1 MAELISSRAGKNSVK
16 KVLLVTGEASGD
28 LHGSHLV
35 KHLKRLDP
43 SLRIYGIGG
52 EELRKAG
59 MEILFHAQELSVV
72 GIVEVCARLPQ
83 IVKAFQM
90 LKREIVSSPP
100 DLLILIDYPDF
111 NLRIAAVAR
120 KQRVPVLYY
129 ISPQIWAWRQNRVK
143 KIARLV
149 DQMAVVFPFE
159 KPFYEQHG
167 VPVQF
172 VGHPLMDREVP
183 LMDTQALL
191 QQFAMKS
198 QWPIVGLL
206 PGSRKAEIDRL
217 LPVMLGAAVL
227 IQKEFPQAQ
236 FIIPVAPG
244 IREEEIKERV
254 KRHGLSVT
262 IVKDHL
268 HQALHI
274 CNLVLVASGTA
285 TLETALMKKPMI
297 IMYRISLL
305 TYLVGRLMIRVPT
318 IGLANIV
325 AGKQIVPELIQGDAS
340 PQRVFQEAVS
350 LLKDPRRMTAMEKEL
365 ARVEELLGSRG
376 ASERVANMAYEML
389 SKKNERSAVSCKQKH
404 LADS

>member
-1 MAELISSRAGKNSVK
+1 MVELIASRAGKNSVK

-35 KHLKRLDP
+35 KHLKRRDP

-83 IVKAFQM
+83 IVRAFQT

-120 KQRVPVLYY
+120 KHRVPVLYY

-159 KPFYEQHG
+159 APFYEQHG

-183 LMDTQALL
+183 VMDTQALL
-191 QQFAMKS
+191 QQFAMKG

-206 PGSRKAEIDRL
+206 PGSRKSEIDRL

-227 IQKEFPQAQ
+227 IHKEFPQAQ

-244 IREEEIKERV
+244 IREEDIKERV
-254 KRHGLSVT
+254 KQHGLAVS
-262 IVKDHL
+262 IVKDQL

-274 CNLVLVASGTA
+274 CHLVLVASGTA

-297 IMYRISLL
+297 IMYRIALL

-325 AGKQIVPELIQGDAS
+325 AGRQIVPELIQGDAS
-340 PQRVFQEAVS
+340 PQRIFQEAAS
-350 LLKDPRRMTAMEKEL
+350 LLKDPQRMTAMEQEL
-365 ARVEELLGSRG
+365 ARVGELLGSRG
-376 ASERVANMAYEML
+376 ASERVAGIAYDMIN
-389 SKKNERSAVSCKQKH
+389 KKAEARAKG
-404 LADS
+404 

>member
-1 MAELISSRAGKNSVK
+1 MVELIASRAGKNSVK

-83 IVKAFQM
+83 IVRAFQT

-120 KQRVPVLYY
+120 KHRVPVLYY

-159 KPFYEQHG
+159 APFYEQHG

-183 LMDTQALL
+183 VMDTQALL

-206 PGSRKAEIDRL
+206 PGSRKSEIDRL

-227 IQKEFPQAQ
+227 IHKEFPQAQ
-236 FIIPVAPG
+236 FIIPVASG
-244 IREEEIKERV
+244 IREEDIKERV
-254 KRHGLSVT
+254 KQHGLAVS
-262 IVKDHL
+262 IVKDQL

-274 CNLVLVASGTA
+274 CHLVLVASGTA

-297 IMYRISLL
+297 IMYRIALL
-305 TYLVGRLMIRVPT
+305 TYLVGRLMINVPT

-340 PQRVFQEAVS
+340 PQRIFQEAAA
-350 LLKDPRRMTAMEKEL
+350 LLKDAKRMTAMEQEL
-365 ARVEELLGSRG
+365 TRVGELLGSRG
-376 ASERVANMAYEML
+376 ASERVAGIAYDMIN
-389 SKKNERSAVSCKQKH
+389 KKAEARAKG
-404 LADS
+404 

>member
-1 MAELISSRAGKNSVK
+1 MVEPIAARVERNSVK

-28 LHGSHLV
+28 QHGSHLV
-35 KHLKRLDP
+35 KHLKRCDP

-83 IVKAFQM
+83 IVKAFQT
-90 LKREIVSSPP
+90 LKREIVSAPP

-111 NLRIAAVAR
+111 NMRIAAVAR
-120 KQRVPVLYY
+120 KHGVPVLYY

-159 KPFYEQHG
+159 AAFYEQHG

-183 LMDTQALL
+183 VMDTQALL

-206 PGSRKAEIDRL
+206 PGSRKSEIDRL
-217 LPVMLGAAVL
+217 LPVMLGAAML
-227 IQKEFPQAQ
+227 MQKEFPEAQ

-244 IREEEIKERV
+244 IREEDIKERV
-254 KRHGLSVT
+254 KRHGLAVT
-262 IVKDHL
+262 IVTDQL

-274 CNLVLVASGTA
+274 CHLVLVASGTA

-297 IMYRISLL
+297 IMYRIALL

-325 AGKQIVPELIQGDAS
+325 AGRQIVPELIQGDAS
-340 PQRVFQEAVS
+340 PQRVCQEAVS

-365 ARVEELLGSRG
+365 ARVGELLGSSG
-376 ASERVANMAYEML
+376 ASERVATMAQEML
-389 SKKNERSAVSCKQKH
+389 NKKNERSVVSRKQKP

>member
-1 MAELISSRAGKNSVK
+1 MVELIASRSGKNSVK

-35 KHLKRLDP
+35 KHLKRRDP

-83 IVKAFQM
+83 IVKAFQT
-90 LKREIVSSPP
+90 LKREIVSAPP

-111 NLRIAAVAR
+111 NMRIAAVAR
-120 KQRVPVLYY
+120 KHGVPVLYY

-159 KPFYEQHG
+159 APFYEQHG

-183 LMDTQALL
+183 FMDTLELL
-191 QQFAMKS
+191 QRFAMKS
-198 QWPIVGLL
+198 QWPIVGML
-206 PGSRKAEIDRL
+206 PGSRKSEIDRL

-227 IQKEFPQAQ
+227 IQKEFPEAQ

-244 IREEEIKERV
+244 IREEDIKERV
-254 KRHGLSVT
+254 MRHGLAVT
-262 IVKDHL
+262 LVKEQL

-274 CNLVLVASGTA
+274 CHLVLVASGTA

-297 IMYRISLL
+297 IMYRIALL
-305 TYLVGRLMIRVPT
+305 TYLVGRLMIRLPT

-325 AGKQIVPELIQGDAS
+325 AGRKIVPELIQEDAS
-340 PQRVFQEAVS
+340 PQKIFQEVVL
-350 LLKDPRRMTAMEKEL
+350 LLKDPQRMTAMEQEL
-365 ARVEELLGSRG
+365 ARVGELLGSAG
-376 ASERVANMAYEML
+376 ASERVAAMAYDMIN
-389 SKKNERSAVSCKQKH
+389 KKAEARAK
-404 LADS
+404 

>member
-1 MAELISSRAGKNSVK
+1 MVELIASRAGKNSVK

-52 EELRKAG
+52 EELHKAG

-83 IVKAFQM
+83 IVKAFQT
-90 LKREIVSSPP
+90 LKREIVSAPP

-120 KQRVPVLYY
+120 KHGVPVLYY

-159 KPFYEQHG
+159 APFYEQHG

-183 LMDTQALL
+183 VMDTQALL

-206 PGSRKAEIDRL
+206 PGSRKSEIDRL

-227 IQKEFPQAQ
+227 IHKEFPQAQ

-244 IREEEIKERV
+244 IREEDIKERV
-254 KRHGLSVT
+254 MRHGLAVT
-262 IVKDHL
+262 LVKEQL

-274 CNLVLVASGTA
+274 CHLVLVASGTA

-297 IMYRISLL
+297 IMYRIALL

-325 AGKQIVPELIQGDAS
+325 AGRQIVPELIQGDAS
-340 PQRVFQEAVS
+340 PQRIFQEAAA
-350 LLKDPRRMTAMEKEL
+350 LLNDAKRMTAMEQEL
-365 ARVEELLGSRG
+365 ARVGELLGSRG
-376 ASERVANMAYEML
+376 ASERVAGIAYDMIN
-389 SKKNERSAVSCKQKH
+389 KKAEARAKG
-404 LADS
+404 

>member
-1 MAELISSRAGKNSVK
+1 MVELIASRSGKNSVK

-83 IVKAFQM
+83 IVRAFQT

-120 KQRVPVLYY
+120 KHGVPVLYY

-159 KPFYEQHG
+159 APFYEQHG

-183 LMDTQALL
+183 VMDTQALL

-206 PGSRKAEIDRL
+206 PGSRKSEIDRL

-227 IQKEFPQAQ
+227 IHKEFPQAQ
-236 FIIPVAPG
+236 FIIPVASG
-244 IREEEIKERV
+244 IREEDIKERV
-254 KRHGLSVT
+254 KQHGLAVS
-262 IVKDHL
+262 IVKDQL

-274 CNLVLVASGTA
+274 CHLVLVASGTA

-297 IMYRISLL
+297 IMYRIALL

-340 PQRVFQEAVS
+340 PQRIFQEAAA
-350 LLKDPRRMTAMEKEL
+350 LLKDAKRMTAMEQEL
-365 ARVEELLGSRG
+365 ARVGELLGSRG
-376 ASERVANMAYEML
+376 ASERVAGIAYDMIN
-389 SKKNERSAVSCKQKH
+389 KKAEARAKG
-404 LADS
+404 

>member
-1 MAELISSRAGKNSVK
+1 MAERSASRTEKNRAK
-16 KVLLVTGEASGD
+16 KVLMVTGEASGD

-35 KHLKRLDP
+35 KHLKRRDP

-83 IVKAFQM
+83 IVKAFQT

-111 NLRIAAVAR
+111 NMRIAAVAR
-120 KQRVPVLYY
+120 KHGVPVLYY

-159 KPFYEQHG
+159 APFYEQHG

-183 LMDTQALL
+183 VMDTQALL

-206 PGSRKAEIDRL
+206 PGSRKSEIDRL

-227 IQKEFPQAQ
+227 IHKEFPQAQ

-244 IREEEIKERV
+244 IREEDIKELV
-254 KRHGLSVT
+254 KQYGLAVS
-262 IVKDHL
+262 IVKDQL

-274 CNLVLVASGTA
+274 CHLVLVASGTA

-297 IMYRISLL
+297 IMYRIALL

-325 AGKQIVPELIQGDAS
+325 AGRQIVPELIQGDAS
-340 PQRVFQEAVS
+340 PQRIFQEAAA
-350 LLKDPRRMTAMEKEL
+350 LLKDAKRMTAMEQEL
-365 ARVEELLGSRG
+365 ARVGELLGSRG
-376 ASERVANMAYEML
+376 ASERVAGIAYDMIN
-389 SKKNERSAVSCKQKH
+389 KKAEARAKGQAQRVSF
-404 LADS
+404 

>member
-1 MAELISSRAGKNSVK
+1 MVELIASRAGKNSVK

-83 IVKAFQM
+83 IVKAFQT

-111 NLRIAAVAR
+111 NMRIAAVAR
-120 KQRVPVLYY
+120 KHGVPVLYY

-159 KPFYEQHG
+159 APFYEQHG

-172 VGHPLMDREVP
+172 VGHPLMDRKVP
-183 LMDTQALL
+183 VMDTQELL
-191 QQFAMKS
+191 QRFAMKS

-206 PGSRKAEIDRL
+206 PGSRKSEIDRL

-227 IQKEFPQAQ
+227 IQKEFPEAQ

-244 IREEEIKERV
+244 IREEDIKERV
-254 KRHGLSVT
+254 KQHGLAVT
-262 IVKDHL
+262 LVKDQL

-274 CNLVLVASGTA
+274 CHLVLVASGTA

-297 IMYRISLL
+297 IMYRIALL

-340 PQRVFQEAVS
+340 PQRIFQEAAA
-350 LLKDPRRMTAMEKEL
+350 LLKDAKRMTAMEQEL
-365 ARVEELLGSRG
+365 ARVGELLGSRG
-376 ASERVANMAYEML
+376 ASERVAGIAYDMIN
-389 SKKNERSAVSCKQKH
+389 KKAEARAKG
-404 LADS
+404 

>member
-1 MAELISSRAGKNSVK
+1 M
-16 KVLLVTGEASGD
+16 
-28 LHGSHLV
+28 
-35 KHLKRLDP
+35 
-43 SLRIYGIGG
+43 
-52 EELRKAG
+52 
-59 MEILFHAQELSVV
+59 V

-83 IVKAFQM
+83 IVKAFQT
-90 LKREIVSSPP
+90 LKREIVSAPP

-111 NLRIAAVAR
+111 NMRIAAVAR
-120 KQRVPVLYY
+120 KHGVPVLYY

-159 KPFYEQHG
+159 AAFYEQHG

-183 LMDTQALL
+183 VMDTQALL

-206 PGSRKAEIDRL
+206 PGSRKSEIDRL

-227 IQKEFPQAQ
+227 MQKEFPQAQ

-244 IREEEIKERV
+244 IREEDIKERV
-254 KRHGLSVT
+254 QRHGLAVT
-262 IVKDHL
+262 IVTDQL

-274 CNLVLVASGTA
+274 CHLVLVASGTA

-297 IMYRISLL
+297 IMYRIALL

-325 AGKQIVPELIQGDAS
+325 AGRQIVPELIQGDAS
-340 PQRVFQEAVS
+340 PQRVCQEAVS
-350 LLKDPRRMTAMEKEL
+350 LLKDPRRMTAMENEL
-365 ARVEELLGSRG
+365 ARVGELLGSSG
-376 ASERVANMAYEML
+376 ASERVAIMAHEML
-389 SKKNERSAVSCKQKH
+389 NKKKERSGPAVSKDPFK
-404 LADS
+404 LLIIFSDSCLL

>member
-1 MAELISSRAGKNSVK
+1 MVEPIAARAERNSVK

-28 LHGSHLV
+28 QHGSHLV
-35 KHLKRLDP
+35 KHLKRCDP

-83 IVKAFQM
+83 IVKAFQT
-90 LKREIVSSPP
+90 LKREIVSAPP

-111 NLRIAAVAR
+111 NMRIAAVAR
-120 KQRVPVLYY
+120 KHGVPVLYY

-159 KPFYEQHG
+159 AAFYEQHG

-183 LMDTQALL
+183 VMDTQALL

-206 PGSRKAEIDRL
+206 PGSRKSEIDRL
-217 LPVMLGAAVL
+217 LPVMLEAAVL
-227 IQKEFPQAQ
+227 MQKEFPEAQ

-244 IREEEIKERV
+244 IREEDIKERV
-254 KRHGLSVT
+254 KRHGLAVT
-262 IVKDHL
+262 IVTDQL

-274 CNLVLVASGTA
+274 CHLVLVASGTA

-297 IMYRISLL
+297 IMYRIALL

-325 AGKQIVPELIQGDAS
+325 AGRKIVPELIQGDAS
-340 PQRVFQEAVS
+340 PQRVCQEAVS
-350 LLKDPRRMTAMEKEL
+350 LLKDPRRMTAMKKEL
-365 ARVEELLGSRG
+365 ARVGELLGSSG
-376 ASERVANMAYEML
+376 ASERVAIMAHEML
-389 SKKNERSAVSCKQKH
+389 NKKNERSVVSRKQNPH
-404 LADS
+404 ADS

>member
-1 MAELISSRAGKNSVK
+1 MVEPIAARAEKNNVK

-35 KHLKRLDP
+35 KHLKRCDP

-83 IVKAFQM
+83 IVKAFQT
-90 LKREIVSSPP
+90 LKREIVSAPP

-111 NLRIAAVAR
+111 NMRIAAVAQ
-120 KQRVPVLYY
+120 KHGVPVLYY

-159 KPFYEQHG
+159 AAFYEQHG

-183 LMDTQALL
+183 VMDTQALL

-206 PGSRKAEIDRL
+206 PGSRKSEIDRL

-227 IQKEFPQAQ
+227 MQKEFPEAQ

-244 IREEEIKERV
+244 IREEDIKERV
-254 KRHGLSVT
+254 KRHGLAVT
-262 IVKDHL
+262 IVTDQL

-274 CNLVLVASGTA
+274 CHLVLVASGTA

-297 IMYRISLL
+297 IMYRIALL

-325 AGKQIVPELIQGDAS
+325 AGRQIVPELIQGDAS
-340 PQRVFQEAVS
+340 PQRVCQEAVS
-350 LLKDPRRMTAMEKEL
+350 LLKDPRRMTAMENEL
-365 ARVEELLGSRG
+365 ARVGELLGSSG
-376 ASERVANMAYEML
+376 ASERVATMAQEML
-389 SKKNERSAVSCKQKH
+389 NKKNERSVVSRKQKP

>member
-1 MAELISSRAGKNSVK
+1 MVEPIAARAERNSVK

-28 LHGSHLV
+28 QHGSHLV
-35 KHLKRLDP
+35 KHLKRCDS

-83 IVKAFQM
+83 IIKAFQA
-90 LKREIVSSPP
+90 LKQEIVSAPP

-111 NLRIAAVAR
+111 NMRIAAVAR
-120 KQRVPVLYY
+120 KHGVPVLYY

-159 KPFYEQHG
+159 AAFYEQHG

-183 LMDTQALL
+183 VMDTQALL

-206 PGSRKAEIDRL
+206 PGSRKSEIDRL
-217 LPVMLGAAVL
+217 LPVMLGAARL
-227 IQKEFPQAQ
+227 MQKELPEAQ

-244 IREEEIKERV
+244 IREEDIKERV
-254 KRHGLSVT
+254 KRHGLAVT
-262 IVKDHL
+262 IVTDQL

-274 CNLVLVASGTA
+274 CHLVLVASGTA

-297 IMYRISLL
+297 IMYRIALL

-325 AGKQIVPELIQGDAS
+325 AGRQIVPELIQGDAS
-340 PQRVFQEAVS
+340 PQRVCQEAVS
-350 LLKDPRRMTAMEKEL
+350 LLKDPRRMTAMKKEL
-365 ARVEELLGSRG
+365 ARVGELLGSSG
-376 ASERVANMAYEML
+376 ASERVAIMAYEML
-389 SKKNERSAVSCKQKH
+389 NKKNERSVVSR
-404 LADS
+404 

>member
-1 MAELISSRAGKNSVK
+1 MVEPIAARAERNSVK

-28 LHGSHLV
+28 QHGSHLV
-35 KHLKRLDP
+35 KHLKRCDP

-52 EELRKAG
+52 EGLRKAG

-83 IVKAFQM
+83 IVKAFQT
-90 LKREIVSSPP
+90 LKREIVSAPP

-111 NLRIAAVAR
+111 NMRIAAVAR
-120 KQRVPVLYY
+120 KHGVPVLYY

-159 KPFYEQHG
+159 AAFYEQHG

-183 LMDTQALL
+183 VMDTQALL

-206 PGSRKAEIDRL
+206 PGSRKSEIDRL
-217 LPVMLGAAVL
+217 LPVMLEAAVL
-227 IQKEFPQAQ
+227 MQKKFPEAQ

-244 IREEEIKERV
+244 IREEDIKERIR
-254 KRHGLSVT
+254 RHGLAVT
-262 IVKDHL
+262 IVTNQL

-274 CNLVLVASGTA
+274 CHLVLVASGTA

-297 IMYRISLL
+297 IMYRIALL

-325 AGKQIVPELIQGDAS
+325 AGRKIVPELIQGDAS
-340 PQRVFQEAVS
+340 PQRVCQEAVS
-350 LLKDPRRMTAMEKEL
+350 LLKDPRRMTAMENEL
-365 ARVEELLGSRG
+365 ARVGELLGSSG
-376 ASERVANMAYEML
+376 ASERVAIMAHEML
-389 SKKNERSAVSCKQKH
+389 NKKNERSVVSR
-404 LADS
+404 

>member
-1 MAELISSRAGKNSVK
+1 MVEPIAARAERNSVK

-28 LHGSHLV
+28 QHGSHLV
-35 KHLKRLDP
+35 KHLKRCDP

-83 IVKAFQM
+83 IVKAFQT
-90 LKREIVSSPP
+90 LKREIVSAPP

-111 NLRIAAVAR
+111 NMRIAAVAR
-120 KQRVPVLYY
+120 KHGVPVLYY

-159 KPFYEQHG
+159 AAFYEQHG

-183 LMDTQALL
+183 VMDTQALL

-206 PGSRKAEIDRL
+206 PGSRKSEIDRL
-217 LPVMLGAAVL
+217 LPVMLGAARL
-227 IQKEFPQAQ
+227 MQKEFPEAQ

-244 IREEEIKERV
+244 IREEDIKERV
-254 KRHGLSVT
+254 KRHGLAVT
-262 IVKDHL
+262 IATDQL

-274 CNLVLVASGTA
+274 CHLVLVASGTA

-297 IMYRISLL
+297 IMYRIALL

-325 AGKQIVPELIQGDAS
+325 AGRQIVPELIQGDAS
-340 PQRVFQEAVS
+340 PQRVCQEAVS
-350 LLKDPRRMTAMEKEL
+350 LLKDPRRMTAMKKEL
-365 ARVEELLGSRG
+365 ARVGELLGSSG
-376 ASERVANMAYEML
+376 ASERVAIMAHEML
-389 SKKNERSAVSCKQKH
+389 NKKNERSVVSR
-404 LADS
+404 

>member
-1 MAELISSRAGKNSVK
+1 MVELIASRSGKNSVK

-35 KHLKRLDP
+35 KHLKRRDP

-83 IVKAFQM
+83 IVKAFQT
-90 LKREIVSSPP
+90 LKREIVSAPP

-120 KQRVPVLYY
+120 KHRVPVLYY

-159 KPFYEQHG
+159 APFYEQHG

-183 LMDTQALL
+183 VMDTQELL

-198 QWPIVGLL
+198 QWPIVGML
-206 PGSRKAEIDRL
+206 PGSRKSEIDRL

-227 IQKEFPQAQ
+227 IQKEFPEAQ

-244 IREEEIKERV
+244 IREEDIKERV
-254 KRHGLSVT
+254 KQHGLAVT
-262 IVKDHL
+262 LVKDQL

-274 CNLVLVASGTA
+274 CHLVLVASGTA

-297 IMYRISLL
+297 IMYRIALL
-305 TYLVGRLMIRVPT
+305 TYLVGRLMIKVPT

-325 AGKQIVPELIQGDAS
+325 AGRKIVPELIQEDAS
-340 PQRVFQEAVS
+340 PQRIFQEVVL
-350 LLKDPRRMTAMEKEL
+350 LLKDPQRMTAMEQEL
-365 ARVEELLGSRG
+365 ARVGELLGSAG
-376 ASERVANMAYEML
+376 ASERVAAMAYDMIN
-389 SKKNERSAVSCKQKH
+389 KKAEARAK
-404 LADS
+404 

>member
-1 MAELISSRAGKNSVK
+1 
-16 KVLLVTGEASGD
+16 
-28 LHGSHLV
+28 
-35 KHLKRLDP
+35 
-43 SLRIYGIGG
+43 
-52 EELRKAG
+52 
-59 MEILFHAQELSVV
+59 
-72 GIVEVCARLPQ
+72 
-83 IVKAFQM
+83 
-90 LKREIVSSPP
+90 
-100 DLLILIDYPDF
+100 
-111 NLRIAAVAR
+111 
-120 KQRVPVLYY
+120 
-129 ISPQIWAWRQNRVK
+129 
-143 KIARLV
+143 
-149 DQMAVVFPFE
+149 MAVIFPFE

-350 LLKDPRRMTAMEKEL
+350 LLKDPRRMTDMEKEL

>member
-1 MAELISSRAGKNSVK
+1 MVDLISSRAGKNSVK

-35 KHLKRLDP
+35 KRLKQLDP
-43 SLRIYGIGG
+43 SLHIYGIGG
-52 EELRKAG
+52 EALRKAG
-59 MEILFHAQELSVV
+59 MGILFHAQELSVV
-72 GIVEVCARLPQ
+72 GIVEVCTRLPQ
-83 IVKAFQM
+83 IVKAFQT
-90 LKREIVSSPP
+90 LKREILNSPP

-111 NLRIAAVAR
+111 NMRIAAVAR
-120 KQRVPVLYY
+120 KHWVPVLYY

-149 DQMAVVFPFE
+149 DQMAVIFPFE

-172 VGHPLMDREVP
+172 VGHPLLDREVP
-183 LMDTQALL
+183 VMDTPALL
-191 QQFAMKS
+191 QQFAMKN
-198 QWPIVGLL
+198 QWPIIGLL
-206 PGSRKAEIDRL
+206 PGSRNAEIDRL
-217 LPVMLGAAVL
+217 LPVMVAAASL

-244 IREEEIKERV
+244 IREEEIKERSN
-254 KRHGLSVT
+254 RQGLSVT
-262 IVKDHL
+262 IVKNHL

-274 CNLVLVASGTA
+274 CHLVLVASGTA

-305 TYLVGRLMIRVPT
+305 TYLVGRLMVRVST

-350 LLKDPRRMTAMEKEL
+350 LLKDPRRMAAMEKEL
-365 ARVEELLGSRG
+365 ALVRELLGSRG
-376 ASERVANMAYEML
+376 ASERVASMAFEML
-389 SKKNERSAVSCKQKH
+389 NKKNERSAVSGKQKH

>member
-1 MAELISSRAGKNSVK
+1 MVEPIAARAERNSVK

-28 LHGSHLV
+28 QHGSHLV
-35 KHLKRLDP
+35 KHLKRCDP

-83 IVKAFQM
+83 IVKAFQT
-90 LKREIVSSPP
+90 LKREIVSAPP

-111 NLRIAAVAR
+111 NMRIAAVAR
-120 KQRVPVLYY
+120 KHGVPVLYY

-159 KPFYEQHG
+159 AAFYEQHG

-183 LMDTQALL
+183 VMDTQALL

-206 PGSRKAEIDRL
+206 PGSRKSEIDRL

-227 IQKEFPQAQ
+227 MQKEFPEAQ

-244 IREEEIKERV
+244 IREEDIKERV
-254 KRHGLSVT
+254 KRHGLAVT
-262 IVKDHL
+262 IATDQL

-274 CNLVLVASGTA
+274 CHLVLVASGTA

-297 IMYRISLL
+297 IMYRIALL

-325 AGKQIVPELIQGDAS
+325 AGRQIVPELIQGDAS
-340 PQRVFQEAVS
+340 PQRVCQEAVS
-350 LLKDPRRMTAMEKEL
+350 LLKDPRRMTAMENEL
-365 ARVEELLGSRG
+365 ARVGELLGSSG
-376 ASERVANMAYEML
+376 ASERVAIMAHEML
-389 SKKNERSAVSCKQKH
+389 NKKNERSVVSR
-404 LADS
+404 

>member
-1 MAELISSRAGKNSVK
+1 MAERSASRAGKNSIK
-16 KVLLVTGEASGD
+16 KVLMVTGEASGD

-83 IVKAFQM
+83 IVKAFQT

-111 NLRIAAVAR
+111 NMRIAAVAR
-120 KQRVPVLYY
+120 KHGVPVLYY

-159 KPFYEQHG
+159 APFYEQHG

-183 LMDTQALL
+183 VMDTQELL
-191 QQFAMKS
+191 QRFAMKS

-206 PGSRKAEIDRL
+206 PGSRKSEIDRL

-227 IQKEFPQAQ
+227 IQKEFPEAQ

-244 IREEEIKERV
+244 IREEDIKERV
-254 KRHGLSVT
+254 MRHGLAVT
-262 IVKDHL
+262 LVKDQL

-274 CNLVLVASGTA
+274 CHLVLVASGTA

-297 IMYRISLL
+297 IMYRIALL
-305 TYLVGRLMIRVPT
+305 TYLVGRLMIKVPT

-325 AGKQIVPELIQGDAS
+325 AGRKIVPELIQGDAS
-340 PQRVFQEAVS
+340 PQRIFQEAVL
-350 LLKDPRRMTAMEKEL
+350 LLKDPQRMTAMEQEL
-365 ARVEELLGSRG
+365 ARVGELLGSAG
-376 ASERVANMAYEML
+376 ASERVAGIAYDMIN
-389 SKKNERSAVSCKQKH
+389 KKAEARAKE
-404 LADS
+404 

>member
-1 MAELISSRAGKNSVK
+1 
-16 KVLLVTGEASGD
+16 
-28 LHGSHLV
+28 V
-35 KHLKRLDP
+35 KHLKRCDP

-52 EELRKAG
+52 EGLRKAG

-83 IVKAFQM
+83 IVKAFQT
-90 LKREIVSSPP
+90 LKREIVSAPP

-111 NLRIAAVAR
+111 NMRIAAVAR
-120 KQRVPVLYY
+120 KHGVPVLYY

-159 KPFYEQHG
+159 AAFYEQHG

-183 LMDTQALL
+183 VMDTQALL

-206 PGSRKAEIDRL
+206 PGSRKSEIDRL
-217 LPVMLGAAVL
+217 LPVMLEAAVL
-227 IQKEFPQAQ
+227 MQKEFPEAQ

-244 IREEEIKERV
+244 IREEDIKERIR
-254 KRHGLSVT
+254 RHELAVT
-262 IVKDHL
+262 IVANQL
-268 HQALHI
+268 HPALHI
-274 CNLVLVASGTA
+274 CHLVLVASGTA

-297 IMYRISLL
+297 IMYRIALL

-325 AGKQIVPELIQGDAS
+325 AGRKIVPELIQGDAS
-340 PQRVFQEAVS
+340 PQRVCQEAVS
-350 LLKDPRRMTAMEKEL
+350 LLKDPRRMTAMENEL
-365 ARVEELLGSRG
+365 ARVGELLGSSG
-376 ASERVANMAYEML
+376 ASERVAIMAHEML
-389 SKKNERSAVSCKQKH
+389 NKKNERSVVSR
-404 LADS
+404 

>member
-1 MAELISSRAGKNSVK
+1 MVELIASRAGKNSVK

-83 IVKAFQM
+83 IVKAFQT
-90 LKREIVSSPP
+90 LKREIVSAPP

-111 NLRIAAVAR
+111 NMRIAAVAR
-120 KQRVPVLYY
+120 KHGVPVLYY

-159 KPFYEQHG
+159 APFYEQHG

-183 LMDTQALL
+183 VMDTQELL
-191 QQFAMKS
+191 QRFAMKS

-206 PGSRKAEIDRL
+206 PGSRKSEIDRL

-227 IQKEFPQAQ
+227 IQKEFPEAQ

-244 IREEEIKERV
+244 IREEDIKERV
-254 KRHGLSVT
+254 KQHGLAVT
-262 IVKDHL
+262 LVKDQL

-274 CNLVLVASGTA
+274 CHLVLVASGTA

-297 IMYRISLL
+297 IMYRIALL

-325 AGKQIVPELIQGDAS
+325 AGRKIVPELIQEDAS
-340 PQRVFQEAVS
+340 PQKIFQEVVL
-350 LLKDPRRMTAMEKEL
+350 LLKDPQRMTAMEQEL
-365 ARVEELLGSRG
+365 ARVGELLGSAG
-376 ASERVANMAYEML
+376 ASERVAAMAYDMIN
-389 SKKNERSAVSCKQKH
+389 KKAEARAK
-404 LADS
+404 

>member
-1 MAELISSRAGKNSVK
+1 MAERSASRAGKNSIK

-83 IVKAFQM
+83 IVKAFQT

-111 NLRIAAVAR
+111 NMRIAAVAR
-120 KQRVPVLYY
+120 KHGVPVLYY
-129 ISPQIWAWRQNRVK
+129 ISPQIWAWRQSRVK

-159 KPFYEQHG
+159 APFYEQHG

-183 LMDTQALL
+183 VMDTQELL
-191 QQFAMKS
+191 QRFAMKS

-206 PGSRKAEIDRL
+206 PGSRKSEIDRL

-227 IQKEFPQAQ
+227 IQKEFPEAQ

-244 IREEEIKERV
+244 IREEDIKERV
-254 KRHGLSVT
+254 KQHGLAVT
-262 IVKDHL
+262 LVKDQL

-274 CNLVLVASGTA
+274 CHLVLVASGTA

-297 IMYRISLL
+297 IMYRIALL
-305 TYLVGRLMIRVPT
+305 TYLVGRLMIKVPT

-325 AGKQIVPELIQGDAS
+325 AGRKIVPELIQGDAS
-340 PQRVFQEAVS
+340 PQRIFQEAVS
-350 LLKDPRRMTAMEKEL
+350 LLKDPQRMTAMEQEL
-365 ARVEELLGSRG
+365 ARVGELLGSAG
-376 ASERVANMAYEML
+376 ASERVAGIAYDMIN
-389 SKKNERSAVSCKQKH
+389 KKAEARAKE
-404 LADS
+404 

>member
-1 MAELISSRAGKNSVK
+1 MVEFIASRAETNSAK

-28 LHGSHLV
+28 LHGAHLV
-35 KHLKRLDP
+35 KHLQRLDP

-83 IVKAFQM
+83 IVKAFQT
-90 LKREIVSSPP
+90 LKREIVNSPP

-111 NLRIAAVAR
+111 NMRIAAVAR
-120 KQRVPVLYY
+120 KHGVPVLYY

-159 KPFYEQHG
+159 APFYEQHG

-183 LMDTQALL
+183 VMDTQALL

-206 PGSRKAEIDRL
+206 PGSRKSEIDRL

-244 IREEEIKERV
+244 IREEDIKERV
-254 KRHGLSVT
+254 KRHGLAVTSVT
-262 IVKDHL
+262 DQL

-274 CNLVLVASGTA
+274 CHLVLVASGTA

-297 IMYRISLL
+297 IMYRIALI

-325 AGKQIVPELIQGDAS
+325 AGKQIVPELIQGNAS
-340 PQRVFQEAVS
+340 PQRIFQEAAS

-365 ARVEELLGSRG
+365 SRVGELLGSSG
-376 ASERVANMAYEML
+376 ASERVAVMAYDMIN
-389 SKKNERSAVSCKQKH
+389 KKAEVRAKG
-404 LADS
+404 

>member
-1 MAELISSRAGKNSVK
+1 MMVEFIASRSGKNSVK
-16 KVLLVTGEASGD
+16 KILLVTGEASGD

-35 KHLKRLDP
+35 KHLKRRDP

-83 IVKAFQM
+83 IVKAFQT
-90 LKREIVSSPP
+90 LKREIVSAPP

-111 NLRIAAVAR
+111 NMRIAAVAR
-120 KQRVPVLYY
+120 KHGVPVLYY

-159 KPFYEQHG
+159 APFYEQHG

-183 LMDTQALL
+183 VMDTQALL

-206 PGSRKAEIDRL
+206 PGSRKSEIDRL
-217 LPVMLGAAVL
+217 LPVMLGSAVL
-227 IQKEFPQAQ
+227 IQKEFPEAQ

-244 IREEEIKERV
+244 IREEDIKERAM
-254 KRHGLSVT
+254 RHGLAVT
-262 IVKDHL
+262 LVKEQL

-274 CNLVLVASGTA
+274 CHLVLVASGTA

-297 IMYRISLL
+297 IMYRIALL

-325 AGKQIVPELIQGDAS
+325 AGRKIVPELIQEDAS
-340 PQRVFQEAVS
+340 PQKIFQEVVL
-350 LLKDPRRMTAMEKEL
+350 LLKDPQRMTAMEQEL
-365 ARVEELLGSRG
+365 ARVGELLGSAG
-376 ASERVANMAYEML
+376 ASERVAAMAYDMIN
-389 SKKNERSAVSCKQKH
+389 KKAEARAK
-404 LADS
+404 

>member
-1 MAELISSRAGKNSVK
+1 MVELIASRAGKNSVK

-83 IVKAFQM
+83 IVRAFQT

-120 KQRVPVLYY
+120 KHRVPVLYY

-159 KPFYEQHG
+159 APFYEQHG

-183 LMDTQALL
+183 VMDTQALL

-206 PGSRKAEIDRL
+206 PGSRKSEIDRL

-227 IQKEFPQAQ
+227 IHKEFPQAQ

-244 IREEEIKERV
+244 IREEDIKERV
-254 KRHGLSVT
+254 KQHGLAVS
-262 IVKDHL
+262 IVKDQL

-274 CNLVLVASGTA
+274 CHIVLVASGTA

-297 IMYRISLL
+297 IMYRIALL

-325 AGKQIVPELIQGDAS
+325 AGRQIVPELIQGDAS
-340 PQRVFQEAVS
+340 PQRIFQEVVL
-350 LLKDPRRMTAMEKEL
+350 LLKDPQRMTAMEQEL
-365 ARVEELLGSRG
+365 ARVGELLGSAG
-376 ASERVANMAYEML
+376 ASERVAAMAYDMIN
-389 SKKNERSAVSCKQKH
+389 KKAEARAKG
-404 LADS
+404 

>member
-1 MAELISSRAGKNSVK
+1 MVELIASRSGKNSVK

-52 EELRKAG
+52 EELHKAG

-83 IVKAFQM
+83 IVKAFQT
-90 LKREIVSSPP
+90 LKREIVSAPP

-111 NLRIAAVAR
+111 NMRIAAVAR
-120 KQRVPVLYY
+120 KHGVPVLYY

-159 KPFYEQHG
+159 APFYEQHG

-183 LMDTQALL
+183 VMDTQELL
-191 QQFAMKS
+191 QRFAMKS

-206 PGSRKAEIDRL
+206 PGSRKSEIDRL
-217 LPVMLGAAVL
+217 LPVMLGSAVL
-227 IQKEFPQAQ
+227 IQKEFPEAQ

-244 IREEEIKERV
+244 IREEDIKERV
-254 KRHGLSVT
+254 MRHGLAVT
-262 IVKDHL
+262 LVKEQL

-274 CNLVLVASGTA
+274 CHLVLVASGTA

-297 IMYRISLL
+297 IMYRIALL
-305 TYLVGRLMIRVPT
+305 TYLVGRLMIKVPT

-325 AGKQIVPELIQGDAS
+325 AGRKIVPELIQEDAS
-340 PQRVFQEAVS
+340 PQKIFQEVVL
-350 LLKDPRRMTAMEKEL
+350 LLKDPQRMIAMEQEL
-365 ARVEELLGSRG
+365 ARVGELLGSAG
-376 ASERVANMAYEML
+376 ASERVAAMAYDMIN
-389 SKKNERSAVSCKQKH
+389 KKAEARAK
-404 LADS
+404 

>member
-1 MAELISSRAGKNSVK
+1 MVELIASRAGKNSVK

-83 IVKAFQM
+83 IVRAFQT

-120 KQRVPVLYY
+120 KHRVPVLYY

-159 KPFYEQHG
+159 APFYEQHG

-183 LMDTQALL
+183 VMDTQALL

-206 PGSRKAEIDRL
+206 PGSRKSEIDRL

-227 IQKEFPQAQ
+227 IHEEFPQAQ

-244 IREEEIKERV
+244 IREEDIKERV
-254 KRHGLSVT
+254 KQHGLAVS
-262 IVKDHL
+262 IVKDQL

-274 CNLVLVASGTA
+274 CHLVLVASGTA

-297 IMYRISLL
+297 IMYRIALL

-340 PQRVFQEAVS
+340 PQRIFQEAAA
-350 LLKDPRRMTAMEKEL
+350 LLKDAKRMTAMEQEL
-365 ARVEELLGSRG
+365 TRVGELLGSRG
-376 ASERVANMAYEML
+376 ASERVAGIAYDMIN
-389 SKKNERSAVSCKQKH
+389 KKAEARAKG
-404 LADS
+404 

>member
-1 MAELISSRAGKNSVK
+1 MVELIASRAGKDSAK

-28 LHGSHLV
+28 QHGSHLV

-83 IVKAFQM
+83 IVKAFQT
-90 LKREIVSSPP
+90 LKREIVSAPP

-120 KQRVPVLYY
+120 KHRVPVLYY

-159 KPFYEQHG
+159 APFYEQHG

-183 LMDTQALL
+183 VMDTQALL

-206 PGSRKAEIDRL
+206 PGSRKSEIDRL

-227 IQKEFPQAQ
+227 IHKEFPQAQ

-244 IREEEIKERV
+244 IREEDIRERV
-254 KRHGLSVT
+254 TQHGLAVS
-262 IVKDHL
+262 IVKDQL

-274 CNLVLVASGTA
+274 CHLVLVASGTA

-297 IMYRISLL
+297 IMYRIALL

-340 PQRVFQEAVS
+340 PQRIFQEAVS
-350 LLKDPRRMTAMEKEL
+350 LLKDAKRMTAMEQEL
-365 ARVEELLGSRG
+365 ARVGELLGSRG
-376 ASERVANMAYEML
+376 ASERVAGIAYDMIN
-389 SKKNERSAVSCKQKH
+389 KKAEARAKG
-404 LADS
+404 